1 MIVGHIM
8 GLPVEETF
16 LQYVP
21 TAVVVVSALV
31 VAGRIRV
38 RRMRDQLWRR

>member
-8 GLPVEETF
+8 GLPVEET

-21 TAVVVVSALV
+21 TAVVVVSALA
-31 VAGRIRV
+31 VAGRLRV

>member
-21 TAVVVVSALV
+21 TAVVVSALA